1 MGIFPQVKGGK
12 EREEEEKAAAACV
25 MQGEKCLAQ
34 SVTFAR
40 SIDCPDLGKEAER
53 LINKH
58 AMSVRTAR
66 LRRYRRVFVVLEE
79 RQEALLPQQSYTN
92 PPGVGT
98 RNEAASFV
106 REGLRCML
114 LAKQRIYIGS
124 NISVWSNLAT
134 LNAGAMASSLT

>member
-12 EREEEEKAAAACV
+12 EREEEEKAAAAACV
-25 MQGEKCLAQ
+25 MQREKCLAQ

-40 SIDCPDLGKEAER
+40 SIDCPDLGMEAER

-79 RQEALLPQQSYTN
+79 REARGPPSFLNNRIQILRESGQEMRP
-92 PPGVGT
+92 
-98 RNEAASFV
+98 R
-106 REGLRCML
+106 
-114 LAKQRIYIGS
+114 
-124 NISVWSNLAT
+124 
-134 LNAGAMASSLT
+134 ASSEEVSDACYLLNKGFISDRTFRHGTTCRL